1 MNSNKFEG
9 CMHLLDYANDRAEQI
24 KDNNK
29 ALANAER
36 NLKQCINE
44 IFHGAIVGDRLLETI
59 QYYVSNA
66 QVIVYLIGV
75 ENGVCIQSKKP
86 ESTAEEDILK
96 NIMPRVEACRAIHKF
111 YNKSEKELNE
121 FLDELWPTE
130 VESFKKTA
138 STMKSLIQK
147 YANHMQEVTYMIG
160 IEDGMKLQK
169 SLESGVFAINFIK
182 ETYEQFEDEKEAAQP
197 PGQDHFH

>member
-1 MNSNKFEG
+1 MNRNKFEG
-9 CMHLLDYANDRAEQI
+9 CMYLLDYAKDRAEEI
-24 KDNNK
+24 KENNK

-36 NLKQCINE
+36 NLKQFINE
-44 IFHGAIVGDRLLETI
+44 IFHGAFVGDRLLETI

-66 QVIVYLIGV
+66 QEIVYLIGV

-86 ESTAEEDILK
+86 KTTAEEDILK
-96 NIMPRVEACRAIHKF
+96 NLMPRVEACRAIHKF

-121 FLDELWPTE
+121 FLDGLWPPE
-130 VESFKKTA
+130 EEYFKKTA

-160 IEDGMKLQK
+160 IEDGVKLQK
-169 SLESGVFAINFIK
+169 SLESGTFASSVIK
-182 ETYEQFEDEKEAAQP
+182 ETYERFEDEKEAAQLP
-197 PGQDHFH
+197 S